1 MYPSDQPIL
10 RGFVRRDSFVRKKI
24 MHEQDKTTSMFE
36 LVEQW
41 QQSGQS
47 QKRFILEHDIKL
59 ATFGYWVKK
68 YRQHHSGEIGFARV
82 EPGHPMN
89 STNTAR
95 IEIELADGIVVR
107 IF

>member
-1 MYPSDQPIL
+1 M
-10 RGFVRRDSFVRKKI
+10 RD
-24 MHEQDKTTSMFE
+24 QDKSTSMFE

-41 QQSGQS
+41 QQSGLS
-47 QKRFILEHDIKL
+47 QKQFILEHDIKL

-68 YRQHHSGEIGFARV
+68 YRQHHTGEIGFAKV
-82 EPGHPMN
+82 ELGQAQGS
-89 STNTAR
+89 STTSR

>member
-1 MYPSDQPIL
+1 MYD
-10 RGFVRRDSFVRKKI
+10 
-24 MHEQDKTTSMFE
+24 QDKTTSMFE

-41 QQSGQS
+41 QQSGIS
-47 QKRFILEHDIKL
+47 QKQFTHAHDIKL

-68 YRQHHSGEIGFARV
+68 YRQHHAGEIGFAKV
-82 EPGHPMN
+82 ELGQIPG
-89 STNTAR
+89 SSSTAR